1 MFCFIGALKCV
12 FIIIIFTIS
21 LDYITLSIQSAA
33 LRMCGKEIWKAESIW
48 SKIAKI
54 IPQKTEISL
63 SYKLHISSHNTY
75 HHFKGRNWKIK
86 CHLEIIISS
95 FETHLVYKSNPAAL
109 LPSSQPQRFHTS
121 LFMGSHLCRFI
132 YQQHFISIRR

>member
-1 MFCFIGALKCV
+1 MTAMDTTDFMWFPN
-12 FIIIIFTIS
+12 S
-21 LDYITLSIQSAA
+21 SE
-33 LRMCGKEIWKAESIW
+33 KEILSNHIYQHLPHVGEKLKKGENNDE
-48 SKIAKI
+48 KC
-54 IPQKTEISL
+54 QNYTTKTEVSL
-63 SYKLHISSHNTY
+63 PWKLHISLHHIY

-95 FETHLVYKSNPAAL
+95 FETHLVYKSNPAAV